1 MKKLL
6 ALLLALV
13 MVVGL
18 AACGAKQEA
27 APAATEAAPAATE
40 AAPAATEAAAPE
52 ASAVPTMYA
61 ITGPSEVFEIP
72 WFNAGAHT
80 WVKAM
85 FEPLIGFDAKGDP
98 TLEAGMAS
106 AYTFAEDGLT
116 ASVTLRDGLKWH
128 DGNPVTT
135 DDVLWSLKTCA
146 ELTDTVQAL
155 VKGGATNIDFEK
167 TTVDGNTINFV
178 FKAVNVT
185 QLQAFCQTHILPKH
199 CLENSDASVL
209 QQDAFWQAPIGSG
222 PWKLES
228 CVMGEYANLVP
239 FEEYWDGAPTFNIY
253 LTPSHIDADPNFVT
267 KVLDGKL
274 DYAYTKNYADVQAL
288 EGQPGVTVTPVSVLY
303 TRWINFN
310 QFPKVEGEINP
321 LSDLRVRQAIT
332 MALDRKLICQQVFGG
347 AADPGDGTLTPTGTA
362 WKVEGLE
369 AYDYNPEKAK
379 QLLTEAG
386 YDFDRVLTMGYYYT
400 DQTTQDLVAIMQQM
414 LAAVGV
420 KIEGWLIEGDTA
432 TLLNTMPGD
441 GTDAARL
448 DPTSVSNVKWDLCY
462 AALAA
467 TSYHNYYQRFASGE
481 LGGVANSAP
490 ISAEIDEMVRKLTTS
505 PNVEDQKAAYAE
517 LEKWQAENLYI
528 MPMYYQPIWLVT
540 TDKISHNL
548 DMSNLG
554 NPQFD
559 WDMSMHQWTLK

>member
-13 MVVGL
+13 MVLGL
-18 AACGAKQEA
+18 AACGEKQEA

-40 AAPAATEAAAPE
+40 AAPAATEAAPE
-52 ASAVPTMYA
+52 ASATPTMYA

-72 WFNAGAHT
+72 WFNAGPHT

-85 FEPLIGFDAKGDP
+85 FETLIGFDAKGDP

-106 AYTFAEDGLT
+106 AYTMAEDGMT

-128 DGNPVTT
+128 DGEPVTPE
-135 DDVLWSLKTCA
+135 DVVWTFETIA
-146 ELTDTVQAL
+146 TIPDTVQSL
-155 VKGGATNIDFEK
+155 VLGGATNIEK
-167 TTVDGNTINFV
+167 MEIDGNTINFT

-185 QLQAFCQTHILPKH
+185 QLQAFCQTHILPAH
-199 CLENSDASVL
+199 CFEGSDIAVL
-209 QQDAFWQAPIGSG
+209 QQHAYFQAPIGSG

-239 FEEYWDGAPTFNIY
+239 FEDYWDGAPSFNIY

-267 KVLDGKL
+267 KVLDGQL
-274 DYAYTKNYADVQAL
+274 DYAYTKTYADVQAL
-288 EGQPGVTVTPVSVLY
+288 EGVEGVTVTPVSVLY

-310 QFPKVEGEINP
+310 QFAREGVENN
-321 LSDLRVRQAIT
+321 LLADVRVRQAIAY
-332 MALDRKLICQQVFGG
+332 ALDRELICQQVFGG

-369 AYDYNPEKAK
+369 TYSYNPEKAK
-379 QLLTEAG
+379 QLLADAG
-386 YDFDRVLTMGYYYT
+386 WDSSRVLTMGYYYT

-414 LAAVGV
+414 LAAVGIQ
-420 KIEGWLIEGDTA
+420 IEGWLIEGDTA
-432 TLLNTMPGD
+432 TLLNSMPD
-441 GTDAARL
+441 DRADVKSA
-448 DPTSVSNVKWDLCY
+448 SNVKWDLCY

-467 TSYHNYYQRFASGE
+467 TSYHNYYQRFASVE
-481 LGGVANSAP
+481 LGGVNNSAP
-490 ISAEIDEMVRKLTTS
+490 TDPELDALIEKLISS
-505 PNVEDQKAAYAE
+505 PSVDDQKAAYTE
-517 LEKWQAENLYI
+517 LEKWSAENLYI

-540 TDKISHNL
+540 TDKVTPNL
-548 DMSNLG
+548 DLTNLG

-559 WDMSMHQWTLK
+559 WDMSMHEWTLQ

>member
-13 MVVGL
+13 MVIGL

-72 WFNAGAHT
+72 WFNAGPHT

-199 CLENSDASVL
+199 CLENSDATVL

-239 FEEYWDGAPTFNIY
+239 FEE
-253 LTPSHIDADPNFVT
+253 
-267 KVLDGKL
+267 
-274 DYAYTKNYADVQAL
+274 
-288 EGQPGVTVTPVSVLY
+288 
-303 TRWINFN
+303 
-310 QFPKVEGEINP
+310 
-321 LSDLRVRQAIT
+321 
-332 MALDRKLICQQVFGG
+332 
-347 AADPGDGTLTPTGTA
+347 
-362 WKVEGLE
+362 
-369 AYDYNPEKAK
+369 
-379 QLLTEAG
+379 
-386 YDFDRVLTMGYYYT
+386 
-400 DQTTQDLVAIMQQM
+400 
-414 LAAVGV
+414 
-420 KIEGWLIEGDTA
+420 
-432 TLLNTMPGD
+432 
-441 GTDAARL
+441 
-448 DPTSVSNVKWDLCY
+448 
-462 AALAA
+462 
-467 TSYHNYYQRFASGE
+467 
-481 LGGVANSAP
+481 
-490 ISAEIDEMVRKLTTS
+490 
-505 PNVEDQKAAYAE
+505 
-517 LEKWQAENLYI
+517 
-528 MPMYYQPIWLVT
+528 
-540 TDKISHNL
+540 
-548 DMSNLG
+548 
-554 NPQFD
+554 
-559 WDMSMHQWTLK
+559 

>member
-13 MVVGL
+13 MVIGL

-72 WFNAGAHT
+72 WFNAGPHT

-128 DGNPVTT
+128 DGQPVTT

-199 CLENSDASVL
+199 CLENSDTTIL

-228 CVMGEYANLVP
+228 VVMGEYCNLVP
-239 FEEYWDGAPTFNIY
+239 FEEYWDGAPSFNIY

-267 KVLDGKL
+267 KVLDGQL

-288 EGQPGVTVTPVSVLY
+288 EGVAGVTVTPVSVLY

-310 QFPKVEGEINP
+310 QFAKEGVADN
-321 LSDLRVRQAIT
+321 LLADVRVRQAIA
-332 MALDRKLICQQVFGG
+332 MALDRELICQQVFGG

-369 AYDYNPEKAK
+369 PYAYNPEMAQ
-379 QLLTEAG
+379 QLLADAG
-386 YDFDRVLTMGYYYT
+386 WDSSRVLTMGYYYT
-400 DQTTQDLVAIMQQM
+400 DQTTQDLLAIMQQM
-414 LAAVGV
+414 LAQVGIQ
-420 KIEGWLIEGDTA
+420 IEPWLIEGDTA
-432 TLLNTMPGD
+432 TLLNSMPD
-441 GTDAARL
+441 DRADVKSA
-448 DPTSVSNVKWDLCY
+448 SNVKWDLCY

-481 LGGVANSAP
+481 LGGVNNSAP
-490 ISAEIDEMVRKLTTS
+490 TDAYIDELVKKLTTS
-505 PNVEDQKAAYAE
+505 PSVDDQKAAYAE
-517 LEKWQAENLYI
+517 LEKWSAENLYI

-540 TDKISHNL
+540 TDKIVDNL
-548 DMSNLG
+548 DLSNLG

-559 WDMSMHQWTLK
+559 WDMSMHEWTLK